1 MFFTRHY
8 FMKILKKYFLFM
20 LIDVIFL
27 RLSGKYLNIKQAISK
42 NLTAPLPGT
51 NNFYTC
57 LFNE

>member
-1 MFFTRHY
+1 
-8 FMKILKKYFLFM
+8 M

-27 RLSGKYLNIKQAISK
+27 RLSGKYLNIKKAISK